1 MSDGVTRVRDISWDI
16 RELIDLLAKLIDA
29 AKQLPPGPE
38 RAQAIEEIWGY
49 QRRLSALLNAHIT
62 SQAQTIRR

>member
-29 AKQLPPGPE
+29 AKQLPPGLE
-38 RAQAIEEIWGY
+38 RAQAIEELWGY

-62 SQAQTIRR
+62 SQAQAKP